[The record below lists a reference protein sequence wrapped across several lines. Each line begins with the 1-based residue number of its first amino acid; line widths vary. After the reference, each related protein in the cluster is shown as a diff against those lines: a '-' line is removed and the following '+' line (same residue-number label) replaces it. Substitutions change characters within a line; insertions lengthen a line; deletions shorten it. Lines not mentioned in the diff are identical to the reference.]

1 MSVAGKIVTI
11 ASLIGV
17 MAAVSA
23 QAALAETGK
32 QIGTTVVRPVTK
44 KVPTKLSE
52 FECQSAKGTIIA
64 EFACNSMRACETQDA
79 QGQTHKV
86 CLSK

>member
-32 QIGTTVVRPVTK
+32 PIGTTVVRPVTK
-44 KVPTKLSE
+44 KVPTKLGE
-52 FECQSAKGTIIA
+52 
-64 EFACNSMRACETQDA
+64 
-79 QGQTHKV
+79 V
-86 CLSK
+86 